1 MLQFYILFI
10 TVFYLIGY
18 PVLEMIYCIPII
30 AFLQLLQY
38 LCFWKPKDNC
48 FPCFLIC
55 NTCFFVIS
63 FALFVGI
70 FLGIFNQTLQYHFQE
85 VQECKVI
92 GKFSTFLLEF
102 PYYSSEK
109 YSALYVDFQMDGQQ
123 FLGYGCLSSS
133 TEETN
138 PTGMFAHNPLI
149 FQYYGQ
155 QQSYDSYK
163 SLPYEF
169 SQVKLPSWMCIPF
182 DTDYEELVKTKN
194 CYVHFFNSGKGQ
206 TKDQAFLNSK
216 NRLNVRDLQSFA
228 LISFKELN
236 APFNQ
241 KLKNLEDMVNYSSSS
256 SGTYYFEGD
265 QSNSFSSDRSYETSH
280 YNQIFQKYL
289 NEKVIQIL
297 YIYNFKAQIDL

>member
-1 MLQFYILFI
+1 
-10 TVFYLIGY
+10 
-18 PVLEMIYCIPII
+18 
-30 AFLQLLQY
+30 
-38 LCFWKPKDNC
+38 
-48 FPCFLIC
+48 
-55 NTCFFVIS
+55 
-63 FALFVGI
+63 
-70 FLGIFNQTLQYHFQE
+70 
-85 VQECKVI
+85 
-92 GKFSTFLLEF
+92 
-102 PYYSSEK
+102 
-109 YSALYVDFQMDGQQ
+109 MDGQQ

-241 KLKNLEDMVNYSSSS
+241 YFCFLVFSFCPLISTTNILFIGLIGQLEKYIKKISNFNKKYTINKQNKNN
-256 SGTYYFEGD
+256 
-265 QSNSFSSDRSYETSH
+265 
-280 YNQIFQKYL
+280 FQK
-289 NEKVIQIL
+289 I
-297 YIYNFKAQIDL
+297 